1 MANRTRLDIT
11 RLLAL
16 RGTRK
21 ILLSMEKTGKMKYSE
36 IVKVVGYS
44 TTTTRSL
51 KSMERFGV
59 VKREILNEPYRPVA
73 YSLTEKGKKLATLLK
88 ELENL

>member
-1 MANRTRLDIT
+1 MDIIQ
-11 RLLAL
+11 LLAL

-21 ILLSMEKTGKMKYSE
+21 ILLNLEKGGKMQYSE

-51 KSMERFGV
+51 KAMEKV
-59 VKREILNEPYRPVA
+59 AIVKREVLNEPYRPVA
-73 YSLTEKGKKLATLLK
+73 YSLTEKGKKLAGLLK